1 MGLSSSNFYEKISGD
16 APPPEKFALFH
27 AHAQELGFTDAFYA
41 RKSLDAEGQTSITVY
56 RKWDDEWLSL
66 YEGKRYR
73 QIDPAFK
80 AARTKAS
87 DFDLELKAQDAGRL
101 ERQFYAD
108 AKAHNRYNGFA
119 SPIKG
124 VTGIVAGFSVTGLER
139 KPTAEQVNRI
149 KAAGHMLDLVVKAE
163 LSAGSAKALG
173 LSFREVKFL
182 QFLAQGY
189 SMVQIAHLTDCSEQW
204 IRKSFMQI
212 RGKLSVGSNPE
223 LVLKAL
229 NLGLL

>member
-1 MGLSSSNFYEKISGD
+1 MGLSSSVFYEKISGD
-16 APPPEKFALFH
+16 APPPDKFALFH

-41 RKSLDAEGQTSITVY
+41 RARLKSDGEPSATVY
-56 RKWDDEWLSL
+56 RKWDQDWLSL

-80 AARTKAS
+80 AARTTSA
-87 DFDLELKAQDAGRL
+87 DFGLELRSDNAGRL
-101 ERQFYAD
+101 EREFYAD

-119 SPIKG
+119 TPIKG
-124 VTGIVAGFSVTGLER
+124 VTGVVAGFSVTGLDR
-139 KPTAEQVNRI
+139 KPSAEQINRI

-163 LSAGSAKALG
+163 LSAGSAKAVG
-173 LSFREVKFL
+173 LSFREVKYI

-189 SMVQIAHLTDCSEQW
+189 SMVQIAHLNDNSEQW

-212 RGKLSVGSNPE
+212 RGKLNVGSNPE

-229 NLGLL
+229 YLGLL